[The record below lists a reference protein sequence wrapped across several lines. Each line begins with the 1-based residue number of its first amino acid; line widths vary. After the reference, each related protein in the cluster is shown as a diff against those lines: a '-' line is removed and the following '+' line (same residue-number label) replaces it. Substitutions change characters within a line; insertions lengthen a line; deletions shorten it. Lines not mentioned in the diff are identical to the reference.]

1 MTATR
6 LLKAGA
12 IILFAALWF
21 VAAALLW
28 RTRVPADLHLPQV
41 DPKNYFSARL
51 LDRAADFEGVLRLS
65 FLVGLVLELATLL
78 VLVFV
83 GRRIA
88 EGFELGRVGTGVMVG
103 AFTTLMLWAV
113 GLPVG
118 FFDLYWRRHYGI
130 SRQGYVDWALE
141 QWPSL
146 LGQVVGLTI
155 LLTVLM
161 LLAGRWRRYWW
172 VAAAPLVVGITAALV
187 FVIPAVERLGTH
199 PVRDAALSAQIGRLA
214 DDEGVSGTKVRVQ
227 KVSDDTRAINAS
239 ASGFGPTT
247 VVLLWDTLFNG
258 RLSDRAIKVVVA
270 HELGHVSRRHILKG
284 IAWSA
289 LLFVPLMFVLA
300 ETTRLRGGMH
310 RPEVVPFAL
319 LVLTVL
325 GLALSPAVNLVSR
338 RYEAEADWMA
348 LEATRDPA
356 AAREVFTK
364 FTELDLAQPR
374 PPAWSY
380 VMLENHPTVVQ
391 RIGMANAWAQ
401 RRGP

>member
-12 IILFAALWF
+12 IIPLAALWV

-28 RTRVPADLHLPQV
+28 RTRVPADLRLPRI
-41 DPKNYFSARL
+41 DPKDYFSARL

-65 FLVGLVLELATLL
+65 FLVGLALELATLV

-118 FFDLYWRRHYGI
+118 LFDLYWRRHYDI
-130 SRQGYVDWALE
+130 SHQGYVDWALE

-161 LLAGRWRRYWW
+161 LLAGRWRRFWW
-172 VAAAPLVVGITAALV
+172 VAAAPLVVAITAVLV
-187 FVIPAVERLGTH
+187 FVIPAVAQLGTH
-199 PVRDAALSAQIGRLA
+199 PVRDAGLAAQIRRLA
-214 DDEGVSGTKVRVQ
+214 VEEGVAGTKVRVQ

-247 VVLLWDTLFNG
+247 VVLLWDTLLNG
-258 RLSDRAIKVVVA
+258 RLSDRAVDVVVA
-270 HELGHVSRRHILKG
+270 HELGHVSRRHVLKG
-284 IAWSA
+284 IGWSA
-289 LLFVPLMFVLA
+289 LLFVPLLFLLA
-300 ETTRLRGGMH
+300 EATRWRGGMD

-325 GLALSPAVNLVSR
+325 GLAVSPAANLVSR

-348 LEATRDPA
+348 LEATRDPG
-356 AAREVFTK
+356 AARELFTK
-364 FTELDLAQPR
+364 FTALDLAQPR
-374 PPAWSY
+374 PPTWSY
-380 VMLENHPTVVQ
+380 VMLENHPTIVQ
-391 RIGMANAWAQ
+391 RIAMANAWE
-401 RRGP
+401 RRGS

>member
-12 IILFAALWF
+12 IIPSAALWI
-21 VAAALLW
+21 VAAVLLW
-28 RTRVPADLHLPQV
+28 RTRVPADLRLPRV
-41 DPKNYFSARL
+41 DPKDYFSARL

-65 FLVGLVLELATLL
+65 FLVGLVLELATLV

-118 FFDLYWRRHYGI
+118 LFDLYWRRHYDI
-130 SRQGYVDWALE
+130 SHQGYVDWALE

-161 LLAGRWRRYWW
+161 LLAGRWRRFWW
-172 VAAAPLVVGITAALV
+172 VAAAPLVVAITAALV
-187 FVIPAVERLGTH
+187 FVIPAVAQLGTH
-199 PVRDAALSAQIGRLA
+199 PVRDAGLAAQIRRLA
-214 DDEGVSGTKVRVQ
+214 VEEGVAGTKVRVQ

-247 VVLLWDTLFNG
+247 VVLLWDTLLNG
-258 RLSDRAIKVVVA
+258 RLSDRAVDVVVA
-270 HELGHVSRRHILKG
+270 HELGHVSRRHVLKG

-289 LLFVPLMFVLA
+289 LLFIPLLFLLA
-300 ETTRLRGGMH
+300 EATRWRGGMD

-325 GLALSPAVNLVSR
+325 GLAVSPAANLVSR

-348 LEATRDPA
+348 LEATRDPG
-356 AAREVFTK
+356 AARELFTK
-364 FTELDLAQPR
+364 FTGLGLAQPR
-374 PPAWSY
+374 PPTWSY
-380 VMLENHPTVVQ
+380 VMLENHPTIVQ
-391 RIGMANAWAQ
+391 RIAMANAWE
-401 RRGP
+401 RRGS